1 MFMSR
6 FTVVIALLVLFTFAS
21 CSDSPT
27 SPLAITRVPVTDA
40 AVAGDWSVPLGIGP
54 NDEDWVVVRMTLS
67 VANGTI
73 NGQMLPQ
80 IGSPRPITGFIA
92 NGTASLVI
100 GDLPPGAEPCTH
112 VGIFVRS
119 VETRGAQP
127 IALLGRLGGR
137 CPSTLMRDIR
147 LERI

>member
-6 FTVVIALLVLFTFAS
+6 FTVAIALALFTFVS
-21 CSDSPT
+21 CSESSPT

-40 AVAGDWSVPLGIGP
+40 AVAGDWSVPLGLGP
-54 NDEDWVVVRMTLS
+54 DDEDWSVVRMTLS

-73 NGQMLPQ
+73 TGQMLPPT
-80 IGSPRPITGFIA
+80 GFPRPITGSIA

-100 GDLPPGAEPCTH
+100 GDLPPGREPCTH
-112 VGIFVRS
+112 VGIFVRN

-127 IALLGRLGGR
+127 IALLGQLGGR

-147 LERI
+147 LERV